1 MNTSKKFYEDKI
13 SQNVKTSN
21 LLLKQIN
28 IISWSRLIILILMLL
43 IDYLLYK
50 NGEYTLLIVSSIIF
64 ISVFIGVV
72 IYHSNK
78 LESKKRADIIINI
91 NKKGLDRLSGEFKK
105 FKDNG
110 SEYLN
115 ENNPFINDL
124 NVFGQNSIFQFINST
139 VTKGGRERLVNILS
153 LKEEVNKKSI
163 VNKQFAIKELADK
176 VEWRQKFILEGSM
189 RKSSDRAI
197 KELIEWGKTEN
208 SIKFIS
214 VIISYIFIF
223 VNFISIFLSLINIL
237 PLSFILLVFMI
248 DFVVIKMLTKN
259 MTEDIKLFNDI
270 KNDVKEY
277 SEILSLI
284 ENETFESEYLKKLK
298 DNLINNEVN
307 SKIEM
312 KKISNLLDWIGDS
325 SYNAIYF
332 VLNILAFSDVFIM
345 RKLDLWKNK
354 NGKYLE
360 KWLDVMNEFDALSS
374 ISNLAFDYKNWSYP
388 IILDNSYIYGEDIAH
403 PLLGE
408 KAIKNNFS
416 IKNSEKVA
424 LITGSNMSGKSTFLR
439 TLGSNLVLSYI
450 GAPVCAKEFSCG
462 IMKIYTC
469 ITTRD
474 NLEENISS
482 FYAEIL
488 RIKILI
494 EACKK
499 GEKVFFLLDEIFK
512 GTNSKDRHT
521 GAIVLIK
528 QLIKYGG
535 IGLVSTHDLELCD
548 LEKEDNRIINYNF
561 REFYKDNKI
570 NFDYKLR
577 KGKSETQNAIHLMKL
592 AGIELS

>member
-1 MNTSKKFYEDKI
+1 MDISKKFYEDKI
-13 SQNVKTSN
+13 AENVKTSN
-21 LLLKQIN
+21 ILLKQIN

-50 NGEYTLLIVSSIIF
+50 NGEYTSLIVSSIMF
-64 ISVFIGVV
+64 ISGFIGVV

-78 LESKKRADIIINI
+78 LEAKKRSDIIINI
-91 NKKGLDRLSGEFKK
+91 NKRGLDRLSGEFKK

-110 SEYLN
+110 SEYLD

-139 VTKGGRERLVNILS
+139 VTKGGRERLVNILG

-197 KELIEWGKTEN
+197 RELIGWGKKGN

-214 VIISYIFIF
+214 VIISYTFIF
-223 VNFISIFLSLINIL
+223 VNFVSILLSLMNIL

-248 DFVVIKMLTKN
+248 DFIVIKMLTKN
-259 MTEDIKLFNDI
+259 MIEDINLFNDI

-284 ENETFESEYLKKLK
+284 ENETFESEHLKELK
-298 DNLINNEVN
+298 DKLINNQVS

-325 SYNAIYF
+325 SYNAVYF
-332 VLNILAFSDVFIM
+332 VLNVLVFSDVFIM

-388 IILDNSYIYGEDIAH
+388 IILDNSYICGEDIAH

-499 GEKVFFLLDEIFK
+499 EEKVFFLLDEIFK

-548 LEKEDNRIINYNF
+548 LEKEDDRIINYNF

-577 KGKSETQNAIHLMKL
+577 QGKSETQNAIHLMKL